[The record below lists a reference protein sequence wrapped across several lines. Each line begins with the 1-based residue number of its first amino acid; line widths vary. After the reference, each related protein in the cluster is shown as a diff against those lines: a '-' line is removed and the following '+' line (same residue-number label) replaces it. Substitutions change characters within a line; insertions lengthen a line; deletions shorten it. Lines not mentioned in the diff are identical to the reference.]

1 MWSPETLI
9 LILQLSVILYAGVL
23 IISFIS
29 SLSNLRM
36 TLRRHGALL
45 AGAAGIIVVSMAAY
59 GLSTPAYAD
68 PDTAG
73 IDESDRIVVAE
84 VAPFGMAS
92 RKPVAV
98 PPAPSL
104 EPATA
109 AGATADLPLYS
120 VHCAACHGPDGNGVE
135 GLGVNLVSS
144 KLVRESDSAELI
156 LFLQQGRMPDDEGSV
171 SGRPMPAFA
180 WMQASELND
189 LAAFL
194 QEKAASSGD

>member
-9 LILQLSVILYAGVL
+9 FILHLSVILSAGVL
-23 IISFIS
+23 IISFIN
-29 SLSNLRM
+29 SLPNLRM

-45 AGAAGIIVVSMAAY
+45 AGAAGISVVSMAAY
-59 GLSTPAYAD
+59 GLSAPGYVD
-68 PDTAG
+68 PGTAG

-84 VAPFGMAS
+84 VAPFWMAS
-92 RKPVAV
+92 RTPVTV
-98 PPAPSL
+98 PPTPSQD
-104 EPATA
+104 PATA

-120 VHCAACHGPDGNGVE
+120 VHCAACHGSDRNGVE
-135 GLGVNLVSS
+135 GLGVSLVSS
-144 KLVRESDSAELI
+144 KLVMESDPADLV

-180 WMQASELND
+180 WMRASELND

-194 QEKAASSGD
+194 QEKAASSGN